1 MSNAGKIKNLI
12 FDFGG
17 VIYQID
23 HGKQIQSF
31 HALGLGNFELFYS
44 QALQRPLF
52 AEFEKGLV
60 AENDFRLELN
70 KILGLHLPFAKLD
83 EAWNSILVDFMDESV
98 NLLLTLRNRYRL
110 FLLSNTNSIHYQV
123 YTTQFLKMYGFEFNS
138 IFEKT
143 FWSFQIG
150 MRKPDSEVYK
160 FVMDEGR
167 MNPDESVFID
177 DSVQNTTAS
186 TNAGLPAYW
195 LKPGEKLV
203 DILDEK
209 SALTL
214 DQRFGA

>member
-1 MSNAGKIKNLI
+1 MNNAGKIKNLI

-17 VIYQID
+17 VIYHID
-23 HGKQIQSF
+23 HEKQIQSF
-31 HALGLGNFELFYS
+31 HSLGLGNFELFYS
-44 QALQRPLF
+44 QALQKPLF

-60 AENDFRLELN
+60 AENDFRRELN
-70 KILGLHLPFAKLD
+70 NILGLNLSSAKLD

-110 FLLSNTNSIHYQV
+110 FLLSNTNSIHYQI
-123 YTTQFLKMYGFEFNS
+123 YTTQFREKYGFEFNS
-138 IFEKT
+138 IFEKV

-150 MRKPDSEVYK
+150 MRKPDSVVYK
-160 FVMDEGR
+160 FVMNEGG

-177 DSVQNTTAS
+177 DSVQNTIAS
-186 TNAGLPAYW
+186 TNAGLPGYW

-203 DILDEK
+203 NIFDEK
-209 SALTL
+209 SALIL